1 MSNGDPQITPEMKK
15 AIAEIVADALEKIIP
30 LLSGAERG
38 FRRRTQFDCTGA
50 KFGCDSFYI
59 CDNNNH
65 SCKTDTSFSCGGQF
79 DCTGG
84 PFGIVVER
92 V

>member
-15 AIAEIVADALEKIIP
+15 AIAEIMADAIEKIIP
-30 LLSGAERG
+30 LLSRTERS
-38 FRRRTQFDCTGA
+38 FRRPTTQYDCTGTS
-50 KFGCDSFYI
+50 FGCDSFYI

-65 SCKTDTSFSCGGQF
+65 SCKTDSSFSCGGRF

-84 PFGIVVER
+84 AFGIVLG
-92 V
+92 